1 MGRLR
6 TLPDALADAA
16 RGDAGYLFAAGRADT
31 FRSFA
36 DIRIASMRAA
46 RALREAGLRRG
57 DLVAL
62 VIADAE
68 AFLTMLCA
76 ASMAGVIPASLYPPA
91 LMGAGGVMAFGCS
104 VGQGLTGLSTLSL
117 ASCIAV
123 AGILIGTAAGLRG
136 ALKVQP
142 LAA

>member
-1 MGRLR
+1 LR
-6 TLPDALADAA
+6 TLPDALAEAA
-16 RGDAGYLFAAGRADT
+16 RGDAGYIFASGRSDR

-36 DIRIASMRAA
+36 DIRISSMRAA

-62 VIADAE
+62 VLADAE

-91 LMGAGGVMAFGCS
+91 LMGAAGDLSRYF
-104 VGQGLTGLSTLSL
+104 QLT
-117 ASCIAV
+117 
-123 AGILIGTAAGLRG
+123 AGILRASRATAVVTTAALAPAFDGLRTRCPS
-136 ALKVQP
+136 LSLV
-142 LAA
+142 LA